1 MTGPTQQIYWIA
13 INPVFFL
20 IWINLCNR
28 FIGLK
33 QFQTPMQ
40 LGISTP
46 GAPQHPLVSSQ
57 GNSCVYTSGTEHRL
71 PSSAE
76 IPLSHKNM
84 AIKSTSY
91 NVGGSLMAQRFLMFQ
106 VPCNSS
112 AFLDDLKR
120 DGFEALKL
128 IFFRK
133 AVQSQIE
140 VYLDNKLADFIIC
153 KLTVLLPCMLSA
165 HCFAHIRSL
174 VSFF

>member
-1 MTGPTQQIYWIA
+1 MTILDVLPCKKGEEGIPPVANKRKEEEISFRMERGRRSMNGPMQQIYWIA
-13 INPVFFL
+13 INPVFL
-20 IWINLCNR
+20 IRINLCNR

-33 QFQTPMQ
+33 QFQTPMW

-46 GAPQHPLVSSQ
+46 GAPQHPLASSQ

-76 IPLSHKNM
+76 IPVSHKNM

-106 VPCNSS
+106 VPRNSS

-120 DGFEALKL
+120 DGFEALKP
-128 IFFRK
+128 FF
-133 AVQSQIE
+133 QEGSSE
-140 VYLDNKLADFIIC
+140 
-153 KLTVLLPCMLSA
+153 SG
-165 HCFAHIRSL
+165 
-174 VSFF
+174 